1 MNNINIAFILT
12 ILAGLST
19 LLGIIPCLIKTNKKN
34 NIICASLSFASGVML
49 SISTLDLI
57 PESFKLIKISQ
68 SIIKLLIIF
77 ISIITG
83 IIISKI
89 INLKI
94 NQKSNNSLYKVG
106 IISMIAII
114 IHNIPEGI
122 ITFISTTKNIKL
134 GISLAIAI
142 ALHNIPEGISIS
154 IPIFYSTNNKYK
166 AILYT
171 LISGLSE
178 LFGAILTYLF
188 LYKLI
193 NNIILGLLLSLTAGI
208 MINISITELLPSSI
222 NYNNIKLTK
231 YSFLSGV
238 FLIIVNLILNN

>member
-178 LFGAILTYLF
+178 LFGAI
-188 LYKLI
+188 
-193 NNIILGLLLSLTAGI
+193 S
-208 MINISITELLPSSI
+208 
-222 NYNNIKLTK
+222 
-231 YSFLSGV
+231 
-238 FLIIVNLILNN
+238 